1 MLFCVRLRQ
10 LPWIF
15 LLRKHVFNINSIDIP
30 MLRCSVAD
38 AINKVR
44 ASKLDLF
51 SEAMD
56 SYVNSVLELFNFV
69 SAEEEG
75 IFGSYTF
82 YVDDANTGVKANA
95 SAVRADI
102 LSMYK
107 FKSALGSGTYS
118 VVKLATDK
126 RTGEEV
132 AIKVITKSQLSGD
145 DTVSLNVP

>member
-1 MLFCVRLRQ
+1 
-10 LPWIF
+10 
-15 LLRKHVFNINSIDIP
+15 
-30 MLRCSVAD
+30 
-38 AINKVR
+38 
-44 ASKLDLF
+44 
-51 SEAMD
+51 MD

-75 IFGSYTF
+75 TLVSGVFHI
-82 YVDDANTGVKANA
+82 DDANTGVKANA

-107 FKSALGSGTYS
+107 FKTALGSGTYS

-145 DTVSLNVP
+145 YTVSLNVQSNIENKC